1 MKTRSFAQDK
11 LQSHAIKEW
20 REAYLDFPA
29 VKDLI
34 DRAAQGSRQAGQ
46 SRKIRVS
53 YPPVDHLNEEER
65 AIFDTLERELQ
76 RTVSFYQELL
86 RSAVRRL
93 NVLRRQIEEL
103 EQHRDVYLAAR
114 RREIPAIRPFLRL
127 MKEARQRMRPETP
140 YGNHDSYEQD
150 PLGYGTAYRKLQV
163 AATEYYLFLDSI
175 EQYCSVSVAAFT
187 RALGDVEQDLQI
199 TCHAAYARKEEMLT
213 LSVPAA
219 LFDLRS
225 SIELIYEETFAQ
237 DSEMDGRDKLRSIAD
252 APPSH
257 AFAIWRTGWYLGVA
271 LVACALTGLQLFH
284 GTARQRLPQYS
295 TILQVYAIA
304 GVPLLLALGV
314 GVNWVAWRRVGVNVD
329 VLFEL
334 DRQNTL
340 DLDQY
345 HEMPAFLIC
354 TLAITVWATF
364 ATEAPGV
371 SPGYYILLWFAFVAV
386 FLFNPFP
393 IFHYHARWWICRTL
407 IRVTMSGILQVEFRD
422 LWLGDQLCSLSY
434 SLSNIYLIGCAY
446 SKSFAPNIQGSCD
459 TSATWLTP
467 MIGCLP
473 SLFRLGH
480 SARRYNTSPEVK
492 THLLNVARY
501 GLSVAQL
508 FCYYNWRIAG
518 SERDST
524 MAVFIAVSAVNSLV
538 QYAWDV
544 RIDWNLFNRQSR
556 HPFLRS
562 ELAYKAPA
570 YYLAVIAD
578 FALRFAW
585 LIYLSSCPLTS
596 LLSFTN
602 AMAEAFRRWIWN
614 FFRVEAENS
623 GNIDDFRVTRAI
635 PLPYSIGDGVDVK
648 TEASRLL
655 EASRR

>member
-1 MKTRSFAQDK
+1 
-11 LQSHAIKEW
+11 
-20 REAYLDFPA
+20 
-29 VKDLI
+29 
-34 DRAAQGSRQAGQ
+34 
-46 SRKIRVS
+46 
-53 YPPVDHLNEEER
+53 
-65 AIFDTLERELQ
+65 
-76 RTVSFYQELL
+76 
-86 RSAVRRL
+86 
-93 NVLRRQIEEL
+93 
-103 EQHRDVYLAAR
+103 
-114 RREIPAIRPFLRL
+114 
-127 MKEARQRMRPETP
+127 
-140 YGNHDSYEQD
+140 
-150 PLGYGTAYRKLQV
+150 
-163 AATEYYLFLDSI
+163 
-175 EQYCSVSVAAFT
+175 
-187 RALGDVEQDLQI
+187 
-199 TCHAAYARKEEMLT
+199 
-213 LSVPAA
+213 
-219 LFDLRS
+219 
-225 SIELIYEETFAQ
+225 
-237 DSEMDGRDKLRSIAD
+237 
-252 APPSH
+252 
-257 AFAIWRTGWYLGVA
+257 
-271 LVACALTGLQLFH
+271 
-284 GTARQRLPQYS
+284 
-295 TILQVYAIA
+295 
-304 GVPLLLALGV
+304 
-314 GVNWVAWRRVGVNVD
+314 
-329 VLFEL
+329 
-334 DRQNTL
+334 
-340 DLDQY
+340 
-345 HEMPAFLIC
+345 
-354 TLAITVWATF
+354 
-364 ATEAPGV
+364 
-371 SPGYYILLWFAFVAV
+371 
-386 FLFNPFP
+386 
-393 IFHYHARWWICRTL
+393 
-407 IRVTMSGILQVEFRD
+407 
-422 LWLGDQLCSLSY
+422 
-434 SLSNIYLIGCAY
+434 
-446 SKSFAPNIQGSCD
+446 
-459 TSATWLTP
+459 

>member
-1 MKTRSFAQDK
+1 MQSRVRHACVWLKGQLPGSRSRSSPRTCW
-11 LQSHAIKEW
+11 SHAEW

-76 RTVSFYQELL
+76 RVGGAGRNLTTPIALALYPDLSDPCFQTVSFYQELL

-271 LVACALTGLQLFH
+271 LVACALTGLQRESPE
-284 GTARQRLPQYS
+284 T
-295 TILQVYAIA
+295 
-304 GVPLLLALGV
+304 
-314 GVNWVAWRRVGVNVD
+314 
-329 VLFEL
+329 
-334 DRQNTL
+334 
-340 DLDQY
+340 
-345 HEMPAFLIC
+345 
-354 TLAITVWATF
+354 
-364 ATEAPGV
+364 V
-371 SPGYYILLWFAFVAV
+371 SP
-386 FLFNPFP
+386 
-393 IFHYHARWWICRTL
+393 R
-407 IRVTMSGILQVEFRD
+407 
-422 LWLGDQLCSLSY
+422 Y
-434 SLSNIYLIGCAY
+434 S
-446 SKSFAPNIQGSCD
+446 D
-459 TSATWLTP
+459 
-467 MIGCLP
+467 
-473 SLFRLGH
+473 H
-480 SARRYNTSPEVK
+480 S
-492 THLLNVARY
+492 
-501 GLSVAQL
+501 
-508 FCYYNWRIAG
+508 
-518 SERDST
+518 
-524 MAVFIAVSAVNSLV
+524 
-538 QYAWDV
+538 
-544 RIDWNLFNRQSR
+544 
-556 HPFLRS
+556 
-562 ELAYKAPA
+562 
-570 YYLAVIAD
+570 
-578 FALRFAW
+578 
-585 LIYLSSCPLTS
+585 
-596 LLSFTN
+596 
-602 AMAEAFRRWIWN
+602 
-614 FFRVEAENS
+614 
-623 GNIDDFRVTRAI
+623 
-635 PLPYSIGDGVDVK
+635 
-648 TEASRLL
+648 
-655 EASRR
+655 